1 MIYSAKWRLAASAML
16 AAAVM
21 VGCRGGGANG
31 EPQTSTPTPP
41 AAPQTTAFSTFT
53 KAVFAESAD
62 STPQSLDNVT
72 FDFDVDDD
80 PTAFDGLLT

>member
-1 MIYSAKWRLAASAML
+1 MNYAARKCRLTASALL
-16 AAAVM
+16 AAAVA
-21 VGCRGGGANG
+21 GCNGGSNGAA
-31 EPQTSTPTPP
+31 PTTPPTPP
-41 AAPQTTAFSTFT
+41 APQTTAFSAFT
-53 KAVFAESAD
+53 KSVFAQSAD